1 MRKWEDIVKDK
12 MEEFD
17 EALPESVFVEFH
29 TMRNGAA
36 PAPAPK
42 RFPLAWAL
50 VPAVAAGL
58 AAILFLRQP
67 STPDNGIQ
75 IIQQPVQPVA
85 VVSDSTGTTEPILDR
100 LLPRRLLRKQPD
112 ALL

>member
-17 EALPESVFVEFH
+17 EALPDSVFAEFH
-29 TMRNGAA
+29 AIRSSATS
-36 PAPAPK
+36 APAPK

-58 AAILFLRQP
+58 AAILFLSRPSSSRRSLLQP
-67 STPDNGIQ
+67 SAIP
-75 IIQQPVQPVA
+75 P
-85 VVSDSTGTTEPILDR
+85 
-100 LLPRRLLRKQPD
+100 K
-112 ALL
+112 